1 MIGAPKHVKKAIDA
15 GVDIICAQG
24 GEGGGH
30 TGEIPTSI
38 LIPKV
43 CDLVREIGATSPLT
57 GAPIHVMAAGG
68 IFDGR
73 GLAMA
78 LALGASGVWVGTR
91 FVAAKEAGAPPRH
104 QKAVV
109 EADYDSTVRTIIFT
123 GRPMRVRKN
132 DMIMNWE
139 ENRQHDIRELTG
151 KGILPMAK
159 QAEED
164 EGKELSFQ
172 EQMDRLPLL
181 MGQAAGAIDSVLPA
195 KEIMEE
201 MVATAISTLR
211 GTTEMFVTVGAE
223 AQARL

>member
-1 MIGAPKHVKKAIDA
+1 MQAGIPVMNMIGAPKHVKKAIDA

-30 TGEIPTSI
+30 TGEIPTSV

-43 CDLVREIGATSPLT
+43 CDLVNEIGATSPLT

-91 FVAAKEAGAPPRH
+91 FVASQEAGAPPRH

-109 EADYDSTVRTIIFT
+109 RT
-123 GRPMRVRKN
+123 N
-132 DMIMNWE
+132 L
-139 ENRQHDIRELTG
+139 DISPSVCLSLCSSLLPCFWVDTLT
-151 KGILPMAK
+151 K
-159 QAEED
+159 
-164 EGKELSFQ
+164 
-172 EQMDRLPLL
+172 
-181 MGQAAGAIDSVLPA
+181 
-195 KEIMEE
+195 
-201 MVATAISTLR
+201 LR
-211 GTTEMFVTVGAE
+211 GVCTG
-223 AQARL
+223 